1 MKEDSEMM
9 KERIENEEGRK
20 MKQKALVEKLKL
32 EKVKEAKINEL
43 KKMNLADKYLFDIEK
58 YKIK

>member
-1 MKEDSEMM
+1 MLKARSED
-9 KERIENEEGRK
+9 EEGRK

-32 EKVKEAKINEL
+32 EKIKETRINDLKKINVS
-43 KKMNLADKYLFDIEK
+43 DKYLFDLQK